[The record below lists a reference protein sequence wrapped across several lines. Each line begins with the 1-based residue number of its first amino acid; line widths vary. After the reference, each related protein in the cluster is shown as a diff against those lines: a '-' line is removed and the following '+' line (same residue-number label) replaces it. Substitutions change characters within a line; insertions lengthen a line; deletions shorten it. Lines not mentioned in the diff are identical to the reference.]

1 MAPLWFLAS
10 LALAELLY
18 YKLPKASNFL
28 WGGVWLLIFIFL
40 FILLTPFY
48 DRIEMLNIAWQYPI
62 TAALRILPSYI
73 FFAGGVTLSQGYI
86 LVSRRGIMEKNLI
99 GCLTA
104 FVTLALNLIFNVNI
118 NLHLMTIS
126 NPLLFLLTG
135 VLGSSSLIIL
145 SMIFSKDKI
154 LGILGRRSLDL
165 MALHYPPIPIIK
177 VASIIC
183 TLLIGKE
190 SVTVTFVFALL
201 GLWALDICYEFV
213 LKIIRQ
219 KG

>member
-1 MAPLWFLAS
+1 MKRIEWIDTAKGF
-10 LALAELLY
+10 
-18 YKLPKASNFL
+18 
-28 WGGVWLLIFIFL
+28 G
-40 FILLTPFY
+40 ILLVILGHVILLNPSSNSNDLRLSAIIYSFHMPLFF
-48 DRIEMLNIAWQYPI
+48 ML
-62 TAALRILPSYI
+62 
-73 FFAGGVTLSQGYI
+73 
-86 LVSRRGIMEKNLI
+86 
-99 GCLTA
+99 
-104 FVTLALNLIFNVNI
+104 NI

-213 LKIIRQ
+213 LKTIRQ